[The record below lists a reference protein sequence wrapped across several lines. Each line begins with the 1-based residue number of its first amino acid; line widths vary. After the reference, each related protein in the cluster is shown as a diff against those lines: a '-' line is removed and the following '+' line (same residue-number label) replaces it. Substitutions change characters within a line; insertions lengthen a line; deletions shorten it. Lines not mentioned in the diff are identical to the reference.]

1 MKRLIK
7 RYILAK
13 KPNKGGTPHNESIPN
28 KKKNFKELTADN
40 TPIEFILFKVSKLT
54 KENNDSKGF
63 FKSVKNL
70 GIFFSLIKT
79 STVLDH

>member
-1 MKRLIK
+1 MNNLS
-7 RYILAK
+7 
-13 KPNKGGTPHNESIPN
+13 G
-28 KKKNFKELTADN
+28 KNF
-40 TPIEFILFKVSKLT
+40 FKLT

-79 STVLDH
+79 STVLDHQILSSALQQEAVI